1 MKTCLILDY
10 GVGNVKSLSSFLRH
24 QNYIVSYGKSKDEI
38 LSTDL
43 LLLPG
48 VGSFKT
54 ASDNI
59 SAGMREVIKQR
70 HNLHRPILGICLG
83 LQILYSESEEA
94 ETCKGIGI
102 FLGKVERLKD
112 FSRIGWDKVNAD
124 KAEEISGKYFYFNHS
139 YAVPNLPS
147 TEISFKSIS
156 GGYDS
161 IVIQKK
167 TVGVQFHPEKSQEA
181 GSVFLKWIEDK
192 IWSMNA

>member
-59 SAGMREVIKQR
+59 SARMREMIKLR
-70 HNLHRPILGICLG
+70 HNLDRPILGICLG
-83 LQILYSESEEA
+83 LQILYSGSEEA

-147 TEISFKSIS
+147 IEISFKSIS